1 MSVIPIDLRPKSARR
16 RSPWR
21 EFVERL
27 DALLAYPA
35 RHVVSDQEL
44 RRIDEDIKRCRELM
58 FRATSETGYDIN
70 HGNGS
75 AGGSKPQPR
84 PMTNSNQHG

>member
-1 MSVIPIDLRPKSARR
+1 MSVIPIDLRPKSAKRR
-16 RSPWR
+16 GPWR

-27 DALLAYPA
+27 DALLTYPA

-58 FRATSETGYDIN
+58 FRATSE
-70 HGNGS
+70 
-75 AGGSKPQPR
+75 AG
-84 PMTNSNQHG
+84 